1 MTPYHPLPFKPLAA
15 LCLCLALQSCALL
28 GNKPAA
34 RLQTFTLDGPGL
46 SDSSDGQPS
55 RDGPV
60 LQVEMPHAAAGYD
73 SARMVYTRQPMT
85 QEAFAQSVWAD
96 TPARMLAPMLVRQLQ
111 KRGVFRA
118 VLLSPSAGRSDVS
131 LDTTVLRLEQDFLQA
146 PSVVQLRLQ
155 LTLMDSSTRQV
166 LASTTVSVR
175 KNAPSDDAAG
185 GAEAARAAVQTG
197 LQQAEAFVQE
207 TVASRSTGH

>member
-1 MTPYHPLPFKPLAA
+1 
-15 LCLCLALQSCALL
+15 
-28 GNKPAA
+28 
-34 RLQTFTLDGPGL
+34 
-46 SDSSDGQPS
+46 
-55 RDGPV
+55 
-60 LQVEMPHAAAGYD
+60 
-73 SARMVYTRQPMT
+73 MVYTRQPMT